1 LVTDVEEGYFIL
13 LPQEEQVL
21 AESPNL
27 EDLVLKFLI
36 VAAFVSLVHIEALEV
51 VLLGNCE
58 RLRKVSNC

>member
-1 LVTDVEEGYFIL
+1 M

-21 AESPNL
+21 AESPNS

-58 RLRKVSNC
+58 CLRKVSNC